1 MRTQRLDVGRQR
13 QVPSFAQHLA
23 LTRSA
28 IRFARRSHR
37 AQLRACDEAPFILHP
52 LEVGAL
58 LYNCGASDEVIAA
71 GVLHDVIEDTG
82 TVIDEVRRRFGDKV
96 AMLVASVTEDPTIG
110 PIRDRKAALRACVR
124 RSGAEAGLI
133 FAADKVAKVRELR
146 TLFANQRVD
155 EPMPDELLYKVEHYE
170 ASLQMLEELVPEQ
183 PLVRQLRFELEALET
198 YPPGRQ
204 GLELH
209 AVRFDAGVA
218 RLANGR

>member
-1 MRTQRLDVGRQR
+1 
-13 QVPSFAQHLA
+13 
-23 LTRSA
+23 
-28 IRFARRSHR
+28 
-37 AQLRACDEAPFILHP
+37 
-52 LEVGAL
+52 
-58 LYNCGASDEVIAA
+58 
-71 GVLHDVIEDTG
+71 VLHDVIEDTG
-82 TVIDEVRRRFGDKV
+82 TVIDEVRHRFGDKV
-96 AMLVASVTEDPTIG
+96 ATLVASVTEDPTIG
-110 PIRDRKAALRACVR
+110 PVRDRKAALRACVR

-146 TLFANQRVD
+146 TLVAHLQRVD
-155 EPMPDELLYKVEHYE
+155 EPMPDELLYKMEHYE
-170 ASLQMLEELVPEQ
+170 ASLQMLKELVPEQ